1 MKAQTCL
8 WRIDAC
14 FSNNVYIEML
24 YVRLVNA
31 RQLLN
36 EFKQEAC
43 AAEQLP
49 VKIPVNI
56 PGKILVMKLRS
67 FIR

>member
-1 MKAQTCL
+1 VKAQTCL
-8 WRIDAC
+8 WRIDVS
-14 FSNNVYIEML
+14 FSSNVYIEML

-31 RQLLN
+31 RQLLSGS
-36 EFKQEAC
+36 KQEAG